1 MEILLRWSYK
11 LKKQEETLDKAHTE
25 LSLLLSRIL
34 GLFLITELLDLF
46 LRSIIDLI
54 LLLAL
59 ADVSAALCIN
69 QFF

>member
-11 LKKQEETLDKAHTE
+11 LKKQEETLDKALTE
-25 LSLLLSRIL
+25 LSLLLPRIL

-59 ADVSAALCIN
+59 ADVSAAFCIN